1 MTFEWH
7 PSDIRVAVQWLLGC
21 SVIFKLSEIPV
32 TFQWQL
38 SDIPVTV
45 QWQLSGTLLVKLV
58 LSWVTFQW
66 QICTPSAYLA
76 IYLKGIGSMALQG
89 HNKNLA
95 DAKNFPEIEASDWSR
110 AQNPG
115 FWLVER
121 LSKNFQRGYPYD
133 PGSLPMD
140 HFWRSF
146 ILSVAVQWPSDTHVA
161 QWHFVE
167 KNYSIFLSGTA
178 LALHWH
184 LIGSSQVLFPR
195 PIASIE
201 ASGRG
206 NRSWDEALLKKQGL
220 LNPIILIDTALALH
234 WHRISSLVVNW
245 L

>member
-1 MTFEWH
+1 MTFQWHSSDIPVTFEWH
-7 PSDIRVAVQWLLGC
+7 PSDIRVAVQWLLRC

-110 AQNPG
+110 AQNPC

-146 ILSVAVQWPSDTHVA
+146 ILSVAVQWHSDTHVA

-167 KNYSIFLSGTA
+167 KSTKWDIHLRGWLLFNIPEWHSIGIALTLDWFISGSV
-178 LALHWH
+178 
-184 LIGSSQVLFPR
+184 SSADCLYRGKWPR
-195 PIASIE
+195 
-201 ASGRG
+201 
-206 NRSWDEALLKKQGL
+206 K
-220 LNPIILIDTALALH
+220 
-234 WHRISSLVVNW
+234 
-245 L
+245 